1 VEVQMLGR
9 LMAYGAAALIATTLA
24 GWVLS
29 GGLVATI
36 RAPLEEGYAEQRAES
51 RAESRGRAPS
61 ERRARRLAR
70 RAAGGPARPAAAEPE
85 PGPLGRVASGLWAL
99 VRWPLL
105 VLVLF
110 VGAILAARA
119 RERYARRMVRL
130 KLVLY
135 RSDEA
140 TPAEVR
146 RLLEGLH
153 QELQED
159 WWRRPLIGQAGVALE
174 ISCRPGR
181 GGPEVEYLIAC
192 PDDPRLVAA
201 LDAKL
206 LTAYP
211 DARLEP
217 LRGAR
222 SYSARAFVR
231 MKKRHVFIRRLRTP
245 DERHPYEHPLA
256 DALVAAMAAA
266 QEPVLV
272 QLHLTPTPASFDRV
286 ARAAFRSSERSGF
299 ELASETRTER
309 SELREREL
317 EGGLEVQHRPLFF
330 LELRVAAASAEGARQ
345 VARTLQGESGAEN
358 RLVDRRTVVRRSLY
372 RRRLVR
378 ALGNPLPSWLHGV
391 VSSSELA
398 ALWQAPSPFFKGVP
412 MERSQRPRVPAPPQ
426 VLRPPAEEALGRDAR
441 GLVGIHTEDRARNV
455 AVLGVPGMGKSA
467 FLCRGIA
474 ADARDANTCVIV
486 LDPKG
491 DLHDAALS
499 AIPEGRATSVVAFDR
514 PELGINPFKAE
525 GGLAAV
531 ADGIVEAFKTIH
543 LEGSIQ
549 ASSERYIHDA
559 ALAVA
564 AVEEDPSFQ
573 DMYRVL
579 LPDEEAYRA
588 HLAKAI
594 SGDAEL
600 ISAANF
606 LGKQL
611 PVQLRE
617 AKAAFLQRTDAPLNK
632 IQELIRPKADAL
644 FRHPVSLNIDRAIRE
659 RRCVVVNGACG
670 VQSITEAGLQ
680 LVMTMVHQS
689 LVRQQLGVPEA
700 ERVRVCL
707 YIDEAHMLFSE
718 TFVRMLAMDRSA
730 GLTVMAAWQS
740 LNQIAEPEVRRQ
752 VLDFLRHYV
761 VFQVGKDD
769 ARELATI
776 FQTAHT
782 DRVSDA
788 LEERRRALFAPDGL
802 ANMAV
807 HHAAARFVC
816 RGAPAPGF
824 VLETIPMSVDPAR
837 IVGHQEAQRVRDGA
851 YFHGTPE
858 VSRFKEG
865 ERGEHEDLPMG
876 GTGASGA
883 PDPGNGAWAKGRR
896 PAPEATRPPGSSVRD
911 GRRPGNGARAA
922 RQQGGTAPE
931 GHRTSGATKP
941 MKAEPSSTGTSAP
954 DRQEAPERQ
963 AESAASSA
971 GTETESAR
979 GEVLAGDPAASSEGR
994 PTDRVTVAALG
1005 SEVPGPAVPDA
1016 YTELDVF
1023 ERATGGLS
1031 WDGTPPKPPDR
1042 VPRPSGEELEIIAA
1056 LGELRFLYAPQVA
1069 RHFMVKVAPRTVRHR
1084 LGIMFKNGW
1093 VRRFHVRNNSR
1104 GQSHRIYC
1112 LTKEG
1117 FLLGQQ
1123 HSGERGHFIRPER
1136 EWREPQVIDPRR
1148 GVIHDLHLTAWLF
1161 AFRAIAGPT
1170 LKNWRGPAT
1179 TYMKPPKVRRP
1190 REGYTPMSAG
1200 DIKVG
1205 SSQRV
1210 DGLAEGEFRPVH
1222 PDLRLTMGVSIGR
1235 KRIFDLMVE
1244 LDRSRKAH
1252 YNLEKFAAYD
1262 ALLTGWALEIERY
1275 QKMGEVPAVVFV
1287 CEDEERARLLAEAAD
1302 SVMTGTI
1309 VTHGVPE
1316 TEWARPGRRR
1326 VWFACE
1332 RDVHMGTLRAYRLP
1346 VYPPEV
1352 RKALGEPKRPEL
1364 EQREFIDSEYLRRHA
1379 R

>member
-1 VEVQMLGR
+1 VFGR
-9 LMAYGAAALIATTLA
+9 LSAYALAVILAATLA

-29 GGLVATI
+29 GGLVSMV
-36 RAPLEEGYAEQRAES
+36 RAPLADGYAENRQAREDSRSS
-51 RAESRGRAPS
+51 RAQERQSSRVGNAARGR
-61 ERRARRLAR
+61 ETI
-70 RAAGGPARPAAAEPE
+70 RPATAGSGEGVLAIA
-85 PGPLGRVASGLWAL
+85 LGGLWSII
-99 VRWPLL
+99 RWPLG
-105 VLVLF
+105 VLVLS
-110 VGAILAARA
+110 VGALLAARA
-119 RERYARRMVRL
+119 RHRYGRRMVRL

-135 RSDEA
+135 RADEA
-140 TPAEVR
+140 TPGEVR

-153 QELQED
+153 QDLQED
-159 WWRRPLIGQAGVALE
+159 WWRRPWAGQAGVALE
-174 ISCRPGR
+174 ISCRPGE
-181 GGPEVEYLIAC
+181 GGPAVEYLIAC

-222 SYSARAFVR
+222 SHSARALVR
-231 MKKRHVFIRRLRTP
+231 LKKRHVFIRRLRTP
-245 DERHPYEHPLA
+245 DERRPYEHPVA
-256 DALVAAMAAA
+256 DALIAAMAAA
-266 QEPVLV
+266 EEPVLV
-272 QLHLTPTPASFDRV
+272 QLHLTPTPALFDAV
-286 ARAAFRSSERSGF
+286 ARAAFRSSERSDFG
-299 ELASETRTER
+299 LGDQVRPER
-309 SELREREL
+309 SELRDREL
-317 EGGLEVQHRPLFF
+317 EGGLEVQHRPLYF
-330 LELRVAAASAEGARQ
+330 LELRVASASPEGARQ
-345 VARTLQGESGAEN
+345 VARTLQGESVAEN
-358 RLVDRRTVVRRSLY
+358 RLVDRRIVLRRSLY

-378 ALGNPLPSWLHGV
+378 AWGNPLPSWLRGV

-412 MERSQRPRVPAPPQ
+412 MERSQKPRVPAPPQ
-426 VLRPPAEEALGRDAR
+426 ILRPPADQALGRDAR
-441 GLVGIHTEDRARNV
+441 GLVGIHSEDRPRNV

-474 ADARDANTCVIV
+474 ADARDPNTCVIV

-499 AIPEGRATSVVAFDR
+499 AIPEGRPTSVVAFDR

-594 SGDAEL
+594 SGDPEL

-689 LVRQQLGVPEA
+689 LVRQQLGVPEG

-740 LNQIAEPEVRRQ
+740 LNQIAEPDVRRQ

-761 VFQVGKDD
+761 VFQVGHDD

-876 GTGASGA
+876 GTGPGDTAEPPNGSA
-883 PDPGNGAWAKGRR
+883 PNGPRSAPGGGGQGEGSFRDGRWRPAKNGSRSPQWDQAGSVPAGPSGNGA
-896 PAPEATRPPGSSVRD
+896 
-911 GRRPGNGARAA
+911 
-922 RQQGGTAPE
+922 
-931 GHRTSGATKP
+931 KP
-941 MKAEPSSTGTSAP
+941 
-954 DRQEAPERQ
+954 EAPEL
-963 AESAASSA
+963 APESERATTSGEAV
-971 GTETESAR
+971 TESAR
-979 GEVLAGDPAASSEGR
+979 GEVPAEDPTTSSGPR
-994 PTDRVTVAALG
+994 PPDRVSVAELG

-1042 VPRPSGEELEIIAA
+1042 VPRPSGEELEIISA
-1056 LGELRFLYAPQVA
+1056 LGELRFLYAPQVG
-1069 RHFMVKVAPRTVRHR
+1069 RHFMPKASPRTVRHR
-1084 LGIMFKNGW
+1084 LGIMFRNGW

-1117 FLLGQQ
+1117 FALGQS
-1123 HSGERGHFIRPER
+1123 HSGERGPFIRPER

-1161 AFRAIAGPT
+1161 AFQGIAGPT

-1190 REGYTPMSAG
+1190 REGYTPMSAA

-1210 DGLAEGEFRPVH
+1210 DGVAEGEFRPVH
-1222 PDLRLTMGVSIGR
+1222 PDLRLTMGVSIGK

-1275 QKMGEVPAVVFV
+1275 QKMGEAPAVVFV

-1309 VTHGVPE
+1309 VTHGMPE
-1316 TEWARPGRRR
+1316 SEWARPGRRR

-1346 VYPPEV
+1346 VHPPEV
-1352 RKALGEPKRPEL
+1352 RKALGEGQRPAL
-1364 EQREFIDSEYLRRHA
+1364 EQREFIDSEYLRRHG
-1379 R
+1379 